1 MAQFIGTI
9 SKITGTVI
17 ARAPDGAIRELQLGD
32 DVYQGEVLITA
43 QGAIVEVTVPDA
55 PAIVLPGGREL
66 LLNGEVSVADRDTA
80 ADWAWMTRPW
90 IRWSQHW
97 RAVPT
102 STRSWKRPA
111 GGAGNE
117 GSSFIRLGRIGL
129 DTPTAS
135 ADTDATAAAAQRRL
149 MPTMTRICN

>member
-66 LLNGEVSVADRDTA
+66 LLNGEVTVADRDTA
-80 ADWAWMTRPW
+80 AED
-90 IRWSQHW
+90 
-97 RAVPT
+97 V
-102 STRSWKRPA
+102 
-111 GGAGNE
+111 GD
-117 GSSFIRLGRIGL
+117 L
-129 DTPTAS
+129 
-135 ADTDATAAAAQRRL
+135 AAASRTAGVVGARRRDAHRAAVRVGDL
-149 MPTMTRICN
+149 